1 MSIIRI
7 KRSGTS
13 GNPATLAQGE
23 LAYSYLAGDLSNG
36 GDRLYIGTGTEIN
49 GDAVNHEVI
58 GGKYFT
64 DMMDHTLGTL
74 TANSAILVDGSKKIN
89 ELLVDNLHLDSSSIK
104 AVTTDLALF
113 SNTGEIYLA
122 TQAGGSDVVV
132 KGLATPTA
140 DDHAVNKQYADGLAN
155 QFVVTFGVDGG
166 YTDTYQPSVGYIT
179 YAGGTGITTTLD
191 SGSNT
196 ITYTLDNTAVTP
208 GSYGSQTQ
216 IPTFTVDAQGRL
228 TDAGVV
234 NVATNLTVNNDPI
247 SLLDS
252 DLNFA
257 VTEDITLTYDSS
269 TNTATFGIPLATTSS
284 TGTASF
290 FGTDFDVSTGE
301 VSLADDFARSIV
313 TDSGTATPFAHSL
326 NLVGDDTQGIQVHA
340 NSQNIS
346 LVMYDADVNQKG
358 VASFETNDFD
368 VTDGHVELKDTVVM
382 SVAAD
387 SGTAT
392 PSGHLIN
399 INGGQAIDIT
409 AASNIITV
417 NAHRADSNNVGVA
430 SFNSSDFD
438 LTNGHVS
445 IGSIGNDQL
454 DNTTIKIGDTTI
466 TLGDS
471 ATAFEGLTK
480 IVVDDITLDGNVI
493 STPAGNPTLYLDPAG
508 DDSSNGTLIVR
519 GDLQVT
525 GTQTIINSNTVSVN
539 DLNIVL
545 ADSAADLTSCDGAGL
560 TIGGDQV
567 AGTKPTLTYDAAT
580 DRWDVNVG
588 FEVPSDIGGEDTIYF
603 NGTKITEAIEDHLA
617 NNFFTVGEGLDIT
630 YGGSEDSDNI
640 ITFSAEIAT
649 KDNLGV
655 ASFDSDQFTVTTGA
669 VTVSELDGG
678 TY

>member
-23 LAYSYLAGDLSNG
+23 LAYSYLAGDLNNG

-113 SNTGEIYLA
+113 SGTGEIYLA

-155 QFVVTFGVDGG
+155 EFVVTFGVDGG
-166 YTDTYQPSVGYIT
+166 YTDTYQPAVGYIT

-257 VTEDITLTYDSS
+257 VQDDLTLAYDSS
-269 TNTATFGIPLATTSS
+269 TNTLTFGVPLATTSS

-290 FGTDFDVSTGE
+290 FGTDFDVTTGE
-301 VSLADDFARSIV
+301 VSLADDFTRSIV
-313 TDSGTATPFAHSL
+313 TDSGTATPFGHSL

-392 PSGHLIN
+392 PSGHLLN

-409 AASNIITV
+409 AASNIITI

-430 SFNSSDFD
+430 SFNSGDFD
-438 LTNGHVS
+438 LTDGHVS

-580 DRWDVNVG
+580 DRWDVNIG